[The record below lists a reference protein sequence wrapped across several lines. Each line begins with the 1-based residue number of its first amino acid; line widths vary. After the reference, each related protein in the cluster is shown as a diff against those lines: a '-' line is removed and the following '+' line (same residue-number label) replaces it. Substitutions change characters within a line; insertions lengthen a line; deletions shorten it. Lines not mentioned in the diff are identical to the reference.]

1 MVIDD
6 PGWLRIAAGPD
17 LYSKQEEFM
26 GTKLM
31 IKNMVCDRCITAV
44 KTVLQEM
51 ELQVVHIDLGTVL
64 LREKSLSPERVQEV
78 ARRLEQLGFALIE
91 DRKAQIAEAIKVALI
106 GLIHH
111 RNDEGKVK
119 YSEYLT
125 QLLQLDYPYLSKTF
139 SEQEG
144 TTIEQ
149 YTIQQKIE
157 KVKEWISYGEW
168 SLSEIAWRLN
178 YSSTAALSSQ
188 FKKVTGMTPSAYRE
202 RGRNE
207 RKTLDK
213 VNKP

>member
-1 MVIDD
+1 
-6 PGWLRIAAGPD
+6 
-17 LYSKQEEFM
+17 M

-31 IKNMVCDRCITAV
+31 IKNMVCDRCIMAV
-44 KTVLQEM
+44 QAVLQEM
-51 ELQVVHIDLGTVL
+51 GLQVRHIDLGTVQL
-64 LREKSLSPERVQEV
+64 YEDNLEPPRMQELAGSLE
-78 ARRLEQLGFALIE
+78 ALGFALIA
-91 DRKAQIAEAIKVALI
+91 DRKAQIIEAIKVGLI

-125 QLLQLDYPYLSKTF
+125 RLLQLDYPYLSKVF
-139 SEQEG
+139 SEHEG
-144 TTIEQ
+144 ITIEQ

-188 FKKVTGMTPSAYRE
+188 FKKVTGMTPSAYRDC
-202 RGRNE
+202 GRNG

-213 VNKP
+213 VNKPGTGIL